1 MWQAV
6 RTAFI
11 RVCFFFQRVVNWLV
25 DRLALH
31 WLTFASIRLFS
42 NPACTFR
49 NVESGTYHPDP
60 PQEGAGPP
68 PNREPHANRNLDHAA
83 DLDGMV
89 TSAKDLFKNSIDRRA
104 IVSDKCK
111 TLLTL
116 SSTLFAVIALVL
128 PKVMEL
134 DWWMKLLFS
143 VPVLLLLLTVVLL
156 MVFFNVRA
164 DTVMTL
170 DQADVNLDTDNRKK
184 AQINFLLRC
193 TTDHDFRNDYLIDLY
208 KAARATTLLALVA
221 VAVLYLVNTFFSTRT
236 STADDVIKK
245 LRADP
250 KLVDYLR
257 GPKGEKGERGDQ
269 GQKGERGLKGE
280 PGLKGERGEKGERG
294 LKGERGE
301 KGEPATGKAAGK
313 P

>member
-1 MWQAV
+1 VISEGLSMQHVWWV
-6 RTAFI
+6 
-11 RVCFFFQRVVNWLV
+11 FQIVVNWFV
-25 DRLALH
+25 DLPALN
-31 WLTFASIRLFS
+31 WLILGSIRLFS
-42 NPACTFR
+42 NPACTFG
-49 NVESGTYHPDP
+49 NVESGTYHPNP
-60 PQEGAGPP
+60 PQVGAGP
-68 PNREPHANRNLDHAA
+68 PNREPHANRILDHAA
-83 DLDGMV
+83 DLDGLV
-89 TSAKDLFKNSIDRRA
+89 TSSKDLLKNSIDRRA

-143 VPVLLLLLTVVLL
+143 GPVLLLLLTVVLL

-193 TTDHDFRNDYLIDLY
+193 ATDHDFRNDYLIDLY

-221 VAVLYLVNTFFSTRT
+221 VAVLYLVNTFFSTST

-245 LRADP
+245 LRADS

-257 GPKGEKGERGDQ
+257 GPKGEQGERGDQ
-269 GQKGERGLKGE
+269 GQKGERGPKGE
-280 PGLKGERGEKGERG
+280 PGPKGDRGEKGEPG
-294 LKGERGE
+294 PKGDRGE
-301 KGEPATGKAAGK
+301 KGEPATGKAARK
-313 P
+313 R